1 MRKTSAFAAAAAI
14 ILAIITDGAP
24 ASARAAEQPQE
35 HCVIHVVDRTPDGE
49 LLVSEPACYATF
61 GEAMRAEGV
70 DAWGADAARVDAVT
84 AATFTIGT
92 HFDGANFTG
101 SSMSVVGSDCAGG
114 WLNVSASWNN
124 RISSTMNGCPRI
136 RHYSGYNLTGST
148 QDTYSPGGNLTVLD
162 NQTSSIRYL
171 T

>member
-1 MRKTSAFAAAAAI
+1 MRNTSALAAAAAI
-14 ILAIITDGAP
+14 ILAITGDGAAAGAGP
-24 ASARAAEQPQE
+24 AEQ
-35 HCVIHVVDRTPDGE
+35 HCVVHVVDRTSQGE
-49 LLVSEPACYATF
+49 LIVSDPSCYPTF
-61 GEAMRAEGV
+61 DEAMRAEGV
-70 DAWGADAARVDAVT
+70 DAWGIDAASVDAAT
-84 AATFTIGT
+84 TTTTFTIGT
-92 HFDGANFTG
+92 HYDGANFTG

-124 RISSTMNGCPRI
+124 RISSTVNGCPRI

-148 QDTYSPGGNLTVLD
+148 QDTYAPGGNLTALD